1 MSGEIF
7 FSRKKIFVYV
17 FDKAA
22 GELSRVC
29 GNSLFLDFDRRGK
42 SMEQMRLNKYLSD
55 AGVCSRREADRLTGE
70 GLVTVNGERAVLGM
84 KIEPGAE
91 VCIRGKKITRQEEK
105 VLLAFHK
112 PAGIV
117 CTAEKREK
125 NNVIDFLNYPIRIFP
140 VGRLDKDSTGL
151 LLMTNDGELVNKIMR
166 AGNYHEKEYLVKVN
180 RPIGETFCKKMAE
193 GVPILDTVT
202 RPCKVEKLD
211 ERTFRIILTQG
222 LNRQIRRM
230 CEALGYRV
238 TELKR
243 VRIMNILLGNLKE
256 GTYRKIQGKEKQ
268 ELERLLQSSTSLSVK
283 ERKKGREEKDG
294 NRK

>member
-1 MSGEIF
+1 
-7 FSRKKIFVYV
+7 
-17 FDKAA
+17 
-22 GELSRVC
+22 
-29 GNSLFLDFDRRGK
+29 
-42 SMEQMRLNKYLSD
+42 MEQMRLNKYLSD
-55 AGVCSRREADRLTGE
+55 AGVCSRREADRLTEE
-70 GLVTVNGERAVLGM
+70 GLVTVNGERAALGM

-91 VCIRGKKITRQEEK
+91 VCIRGKRITRQEEK

-125 NNVIDFLNYPIRIFP
+125 NNVIDFLNYPIRIFL

-180 RPIGETFCKKMAE
+180 RPIDEAFCRKMAA

-211 ERTFRIILTQG
+211 ERAFRIILTQG

-283 ERKKGREEKDG
+283 ERTKKNGREEKNG